1 MQFLTAYRFLTS
13 AKNTGFISIISKISI
28 LGIIVGVGILITVMS
43 VMNGFEKE
51 LRSKILGFTSHST
64 VYAKNNNLKL
74 SNKIFSTIENLEEV
88 IGYSP
93 YIQKEGLL
101 SSRNNTKTIFLRAIE
116 PELERNVSDIDNN
129 MILGNFD
136 DINKF
141 NNFLTYF

>member
-74 SNKIFSTIENLEEV
+74 SNKIFSTNSSIISSDTN
-88 IGYSP
+88 IP
-93 YIQKEGLL
+93 L
-101 SSRNNTKTIFLRAIE
+101 SRRVLIF
-116 PELERNVSDIDNN
+116 
-129 MILGNFD
+129 
-136 DINKF
+136 
-141 NNFLTYF
+141 